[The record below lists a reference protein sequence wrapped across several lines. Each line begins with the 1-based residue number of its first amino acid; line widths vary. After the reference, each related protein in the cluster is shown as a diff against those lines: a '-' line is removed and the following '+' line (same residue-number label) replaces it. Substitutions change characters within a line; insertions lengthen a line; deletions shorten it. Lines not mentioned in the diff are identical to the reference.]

1 MTENFP
7 QMDAISTAIYSNVQ
21 MDAISTEIYSNML
34 PRYTTT
40 GFKSRDCTNI
50 KSVSSELLHYSTK
63 ISFVKSLNNDILVTC
78 FFTKSAM
85 SSEQVP

>member
-1 MTENFP
+1 MTEKFP

-34 PRYTTT
+34 PRYTT

>member
-34 PRYTTT
+34 PRYTT

-50 KSVSSELLHYSTK
+50 KSVSSELLHYST
-63 ISFVKSLNNDILVTC
+63 IIYDGENNCLY
-78 FFTKSAM
+78 
-85 SSEQVP
+85 SSKT

>member
-34 PRYTTT
+34 PRYTT

-63 ISFVKSLNNDILVTC
+63 FFFVKSLNNDILVTC
-78 FFTKSAM
+78 FCTKSAM

>member
-34 PRYTTT
+34 PRYTT

-78 FFTKSAM
+78 FCTKSAM